1 MTKNIINYFPVSAG
15 IVAAFLLIVAGA
27 FSLFVIPQ
35 VQAASQESSGKRL
48 ITIHD
53 RTQEKV
59 ILTHATSVK
68 DALKD
73 AGVALDQNDAVEP
86 GLTQELVDNN
96 YYINIYRARPV
107 LVTDGIV
114 RQKIMTPYQT
124 ADKIAKDAGIELNDA
139 DKTTLAPAENIVADG
154 AGLELRIDRATPFT
168 LVLYGKITTA
178 YTQAQT
184 VGAMLQE
191 KNITLSAN
199 DEVSLPEDTPIT
211 PGMVVSLWRN
221 GKQTVT
227 EEKSVDFEVEKVHD
241 TARPVGYREVQTP
254 GVQGKRTVTY
264 EVEIQGGREISRKEI
279 QSVVL
284 QAPKKQVEIIGAK
297 PGNGLTKAKG
307 VYMFTDSKGVTHRE
321 TYYDLPMN
329 IVMQNCGG
337 GGEYTIRADGAKID
351 KDGYVLVAAH
361 LGRYVRCS
369 IVETSLGLGKVYDTG
384 SFTSKHPDGF
394 DVATDW
400 TNNNGR

>member
-68 DALKD
+68 DALRD
-73 AGVALDQNDAVEP
+73 AGVVLDQNDAVEP
-86 GLTQELVDNN
+86 SLKQELIDNN

-124 ADKIAKDAGIELNDA
+124 ADKIAKDAGLELNDA

-154 AGLELRIDRATPFT
+154 AGLELRIDRATSFT
-168 LVLYGKITTA
+168 LVLYGKTTTA

-191 KNITLSAN
+191 KNIILSAN

-211 PGMVVSLWRN
+211 PSMVVSLWRN

-227 EEKSVDFEVEKVHD
+227 EEKLVDFEVEKVHD

-307 VYMFTDSKGVTHRE
+307 VYMFTDSKSVTHRE

-361 LGRYVRCS
+361 LGRYARCS

-394 DVATDW
+394 DLATDW

>member
-68 DALKD
+68 DALRD

-86 GLTQELVDNN
+86 SLAQELVDSN

-124 ADKIAKDAGIELNDA
+124 ADKIAKDAGLELNDA

-154 AGLELRIDRATPFT
+154 AGLELRIDRATSFT
-168 LVLYGKITTA
+168 LVLYGKTTTA

-211 PGMVVSLWRN
+211 PSMVVSLWRN

-307 VYMFTDSKGVTHRE
+307 VYMFTDSKSVTHRE

-361 LGRYVRCS
+361 LGRYARCS

-394 DVATDW
+394 DLATDW